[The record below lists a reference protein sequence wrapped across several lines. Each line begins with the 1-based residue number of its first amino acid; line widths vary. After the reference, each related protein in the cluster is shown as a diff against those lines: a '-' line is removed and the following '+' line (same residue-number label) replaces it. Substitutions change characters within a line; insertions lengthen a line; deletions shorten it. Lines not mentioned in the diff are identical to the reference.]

1 MVRACGASEAPS
13 VTMNSEVSELASR
26 SVVPIRNA
34 APPEIAEWR
43 RQRSPRRTRR
53 QRARAFAAASRVAA
67 PRAPR
72 CEHLHDSTTRYDH
85 DRKLLSFLLVCPVC
99 DNERVM
105 ETRHYEPRFQP
116 GPPSPL
122 PDGSAG
128 ATIYVLPA
136 PRDEPPPIAA

>member
-1 MVRACGASEAPS
+1 
-13 VTMNSEVSELASR
+13 MNSKVSEIASR
-26 SVVPIRNA
+26 SVVPIRSA
-34 APPEIAEWR
+34 IPPDVTIAQPR
-43 RQRSPRRTRR
+43 RQRSPGPRRTRR

-99 DNERVM
+99 GSERVM

-128 ATIYVLPA
+128 ATVYVLPV